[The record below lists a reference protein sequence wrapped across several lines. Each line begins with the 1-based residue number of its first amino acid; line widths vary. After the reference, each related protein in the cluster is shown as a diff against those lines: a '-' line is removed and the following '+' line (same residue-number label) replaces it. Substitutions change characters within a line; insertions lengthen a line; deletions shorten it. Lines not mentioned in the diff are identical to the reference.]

1 MPRGVKKVVSF
12 EELIAA
18 KNAEI
23 ADLEEKLKTAK
34 LDLKNLNEAKEE
46 AELKELYSIIK
57 ASGKTID
64 DVKALLQ

>member
-57 ASGKTID
+57 ASGKTIE